1 MDASASLF
9 FSDENRK
16 KGSGESSKGLRFKPK
31 KSLYIKFYRSRVRAL
46 LGARFINVRALLG
59 ARSIR
64 VRALLGAR
72 LIKRPG
78 RPNSLRE
85 LLSPSG
91 PITRRPVGLR
101 SRELPVFRA
110 WPRTAALVPKTQNPH
125 PPRAPSGL
133 PGIPPRI
140 PA

>member
-46 LGARFINVRALLG
+46 LGARP
-59 ARSIR
+59 
-64 VRALLGAR
+64 
-72 LIKRPG
+72 IKRPG

-101 SRELPVFRA
+101 SPELPVFRA
-110 WPRTAALVPKTQNPH
+110 WPRTAALVRTV
-125 PPRAPSGL
+125 
-133 PGIPPRI
+133 
-140 PA
+140 